1 MIGVVL
7 AIYAYTYYV
16 FVVRVTIP
24 MIRMENNRLGN
35 QGEGSKS

>member
-16 FVVRVTIP
+16 FVVRVAIP
-24 MIRMENNRLGN
+24 MIRMDSNRLGSH
-35 QGEGSKS
+35 GEGSKS